1 MTWIQFNIEIMAQ
14 ELEMS
19 EQNFNDFKTNITQKE
34 RCQFIVRDN
43 LY

>member
-1 MTWIQFNIEIMAQ
+1 MAQ
-14 ELEMS
+14 ESEMS